1 MKKISILFGLC
12 CLTVL
17 FGDSSY
23 SSSVA
28 VPHSPQALSSPHAAA
43 TIHASVQAYEGKP
56 NDNKTCEAHY
66 RTSVEYKALV
76 EKISMAMKQEKLLR
90 QKIKGILANKGHA
103 CPNQEYKI
111 EVGEAL
117 LAKMEAGTQELQKIL
132 DKLMHEVPAKESLQ
146 R

>member
-17 FGDSSY
+17 FGDSAY

-28 VPHSPQALSSPHAAA
+28 APHTHQTIQSSHAAA
-43 TIHASVQAYEGKP
+43 TIRESVPAYKGTP

-66 RTSVEYKALV
+66 QTSAAYKALV
-76 EKISMAMKQEKLLR
+76 NKITMAMRQEKLLR

-117 LAKMEAGTQELQKIL
+117 LAKLEAGTQELQKIL
-132 DKLMHEVPAKESLQ
+132 DKLMHEVPAKESVQ